1 MKIHS
6 IFLVTILILFMSGC
20 SMMGENM
27 TSDSISSDVSEG
39 LEEEVLPFYITP
51 ETSIYEYE
59 EDNIFGLKAIY
70 VKDDTVIYR
79 FNGRIDFA
87 AYAKMDG
94 FYANV
99 KYDSDE
105 DISDEQFSI
114 FSYRG
119 NQYVI
124 IQCQNAKEIVGFW
137 ISRTSDDCDNYSLTT
152 NQSLRLKIWKT
163 KTLRGGKNET
173 HSVTQ
178 EYNQEKNVWG
188 EEVVEDIS
196 YYIEVLPD

>member
-27 TSDSISSDVSEG
+27 TSDTISSDVSEG
-39 LEEEVLPFYITP
+39 LEEEILPFYITA

-87 AYAKMDG
+87 AYAKTKG
-94 FYANV
+94 FRAYVIPN
-99 KYDSDE
+99 SEE
-105 DISDEQFSI
+105 DVTDEQFSI

-119 NQYVI
+119 DQYVI
-124 IQCQNAKEIVGFW
+124 LQCQNTKAVDGFW
-137 ISRTSDDCDNYSLTT
+137 LSTYEDYDCYKLTT
-152 NQSLRLKIWKT
+152 HQSLYLMKWKT
-163 KTLRGGKNET
+163 KTFLDGKMERHT
-173 HSVTQ
+173 VIQ
-178 EYNQEKNVWG
+178 EYDQEQNTWG

-196 YYIEVLPD
+196 FYLDMLPD